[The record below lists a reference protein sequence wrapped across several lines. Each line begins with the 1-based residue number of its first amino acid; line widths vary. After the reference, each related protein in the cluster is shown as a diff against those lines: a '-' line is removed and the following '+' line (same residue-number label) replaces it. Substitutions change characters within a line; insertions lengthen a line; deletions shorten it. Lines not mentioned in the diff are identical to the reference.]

1 MYVLSPYMPFPFLPK
16 LVKLTNDNNNEQ
28 VYCKKCYENRKCT
41 KNTGFKHK
49 DQGSSASG
57 AAGSSS
63 NGGAAA
69 KNLKVLCAVDDC
81 TTDVSFKTAWVGLF
95 L

>member
-1 MYVLSPYMPFPFLPK
+1 MEITK
-16 LVKLTNDNNNEQ
+16 Q

-49 DQGSSASG
+49 DQGSSALG

-63 NGGAAA
+63 GAVAA
-69 KNLKVLCAVDDC
+69 KNLKVLCAVDGC
-81 TTDVSFKTAWVGLF
+81 TTDVSYKTAWVGLF